1 MKKAL
6 YQRSV
11 FFISIQNQNKAI
23 LRRLNSPDDK
33 LLIVYVKVPEIARKV
48 AKITNQNPSATMTQI
63 E

>member
-1 MKKAL
+1 MKRHSIKGV
-6 YQRSV
+6 S
-11 FFISIQNQNKAI
+11 FFISIQNQNKTI

-33 LLIVYVKVPEIARKV
+33 LLIFYVKVPEIARKV

>member
-1 MKKAL
+1 MKRHSIKGV
-6 YQRSV
+6 S

-33 LLIVYVKVPEIARKV
+33 LLIFYVKVSEIARKV